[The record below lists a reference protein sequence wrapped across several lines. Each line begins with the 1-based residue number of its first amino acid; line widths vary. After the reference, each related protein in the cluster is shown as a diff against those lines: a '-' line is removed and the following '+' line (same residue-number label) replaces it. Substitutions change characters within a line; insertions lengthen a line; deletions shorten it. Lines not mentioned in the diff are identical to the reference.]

1 MLNEAAAIP
10 ATPDPRRIH
19 ARIEEIY
26 RSSTVIGEDGA
37 SYSVFPASVTR
48 ERGAFVRDLCQAE
61 HATRSLE
68 IGMAWGLSTLF
79 ILEALAE
86 NGAGPGAHVVIDPFQ
101 TSRWHGA
108 ARCSVRAAG
117 ADGMIE
123 FHEERS
129 ELLLPRLISANRQF
143 DFAFIDGNH
152 RFDGA
157 IVDLIFVDRLLK
169 PGGLVVFDDV
179 WFDPVY
185 LVCCFAETNLGYSLV
200 AGHPPRGSSERP
212 ASPAQRLDSGTQ
224 MSAYRKPAQEAE
236 RGVFHFVPFF
246 DGFARREEKRL
257 RETGMH
263 ALMSGDRTL
272 ARRAFLDALRIKP
285 FTFKTYSRLLRTF
298 LPTPLA
304 RALTRRNRRVG
315 PVAGGV

>member
-1 MLNEAAAIP
+1 MLNDTADTC
-10 ATPDPRRIH
+10 ATPEPRRIH
-19 ARIEEIY
+19 ACIEEIY
-26 RSSTVIGEDGA
+26 RSSTVIGEDDA
-37 SYSVFPASVTR
+37 SYRVFPASVTP
-48 ERGAFVRDLCQAE
+48 ERGAFLRDLCQAE
-61 HATRSLE
+61 HATSSLE

-108 ARCSVRAAG
+108 ARRSVRAVG
-117 ADGMIE
+117 ADAMIE

-129 ELLLPRLISANRQF
+129 ELTLPRLVTAKRQF

-185 LVCCFAETNLGYSLV
+185 LVCRFAETNLGYTLV
-200 AGHPPRGSSERP
+200 ARHPPRSSRH
-212 ASPAQRLDSGTQ
+212 AATSAHQLDSGTQ
-224 MSAYRKPAQEAE
+224 MSAYRKPAREPE
-236 RGVFHFVPFF
+236 RGFFHFVPFF

-263 ALMSGDRTL
+263 ALMSGDRAL
-272 ARRAFLDALRIKP
+272 ARRAFFGALRIDP
-285 FTFKTYSRLLRTF
+285 FNFKTYSRLLRTF
-298 LPTPLA
+298 LPAPLA
-304 RALTRRNRRVG
+304 RALTRRNHRVG
-315 PVAGGV
+315 PVPGGS